1 MPLFYKLNLQFFAT
15 DPPAGGVPEETKTLI
30 AKLGSD
36 VTKASTELKSLMDQQ
51 AEEIRKHGE
60 TSSNTAAAVTKAE
73 EKLIKFENDIKG
85 INDQID
91 EFKKAQGR
99 PNYGGGE
106 AKSIGTRFTESEQY
120 KNAIAA
126 GAKSTPGFDVKSFF
140 TKDLSS
146 TAAEGGVL
154 RSVYVY
160 PEIVAPPTDQLRLR
174 DVMNV
179 QPIQSASIEYIQETG
194 YTNASATVA
203 EKALKPQSDITF
215 AQATAAVR
223 TIAHWIPA
231 TRQILDDAAQLRNYV
246 DNRLIYGLKL
256 TEEAQVLYG
265 SGTGE
270 DLTGLMVAA
279 GTQDAGSIPAGK
291 TRIDHIRHAIT
302 LSRLAGYPV
311 SAIVL
316 HPTDWETIELS
327 KGTDGHYIFTS
338 VNVGGQMQLFRT
350 PVIESTS
357 MTEGD
362 FLTGAL
368 GYAAQLL
375 DREQAN
381 VRVSESHSDYFARN
395 MMAILAEERLA
406 MPIYRPEAIVK
417 GDFTQLV

>member
-1 MPLFYKLNLQFFAT
+1 
-15 DPPAGGVPEETKTLI
+15 
-30 AKLGSD
+30 
-36 VTKASTELKSLMDQQ
+36 
-51 AEEIRKHGE
+51 
-60 TSSNTAAAVTKAE
+60 
-73 EKLIKFENDIKG
+73 
-85 INDQID
+85 
-91 EFKKAQGR
+91 
-99 PNYGGGE
+99 
-106 AKSIGTRFTESEQY
+106 
-120 KNAIAA
+120 
-126 GAKSTPGFDVKSFF
+126 
-140 TKDLSS
+140 
-146 TAAEGGVL
+146 
-154 RSVYVY
+154 
-160 PEIVAPPTDQLRLR
+160 
-174 DVMNV
+174 
-179 QPIQSASIEYIQETG
+179 
-194 YTNASATVA
+194 
-203 EKALKPQSDITF
+203 
-215 AQATAAVR
+215 
-223 TIAHWIPA
+223 
-231 TRQILDDAAQLRNYV
+231 
-246 DNRLIYGLKL
+246 
-256 TEEAQVLYG
+256 
-265 SGTGE
+265 
-270 DLTGLMVAA
+270 MVAA
-279 GTQDAGSIPAGK
+279 GTQDAGSIPAGV

-368 GYAAQLL
+368 GYATQLL